1 MLCKWTFQDPVTV
14 DSDDALWQVL
24 QETQVRILPW
34 ASRGHVTT
42 RSMSL
47 QHLRSPMLTFATK
60 KLPTGA
66 NEQKED
72 AVSFATVRAVL
83 IEPLWLP
90 MRSQWRQVLKHD
102 CNMMLSHSN
111 DSNHC
116 QLGHLNSSQSHLVQV
131 VVASLSENHDDRR
144 LLSES

>member
-1 MLCKWTFQDPVTV
+1 MAGVAGDPG
-14 DSDDALWQVL
+14 SNPALGKQ
-24 QETQVRILPW
+24 R
-34 ASRGHVTT
+34 SRDYPIDVPATP
-42 RSMSL
+42 S
-47 QHLRSPMLTFATK
+47 SPMLTFATK